1 MFYGST
7 CEKTFLCS
15 CILGCLYL
23 CWGWFFSG
31 FFNSIPEDALHIKV
45 TAFKWYWEFDYGN
58 GIQTQELTIPVG
70 RSVLLD
76 ITSGDVIH
84 SFAIAN
90 YEIEQVINP
99 GEKTTV
105 LFSVE
110 ERGLTQVSCNV
121 LCGEGHHDM
130 IANVK
135 AVSVA
140 DFDAWYKDAKTEAEW

>member
-1 MFYGST
+1 MVAPVRKLF
-7 CEKTFLCS
+7 CAVVFLVAF
-15 CILGCLYL
+15 IFAG
-23 CWGWFFSG
+23 GWFFSG